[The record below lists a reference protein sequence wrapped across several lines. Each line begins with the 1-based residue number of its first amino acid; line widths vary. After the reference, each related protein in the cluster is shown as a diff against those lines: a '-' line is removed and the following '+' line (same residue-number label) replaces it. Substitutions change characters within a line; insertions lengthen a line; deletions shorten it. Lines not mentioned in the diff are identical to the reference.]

1 MLRALVTL
9 AGNRIEGISFVLLM
23 LDDKLVDIILS
34 LPDNHKAN
42 AKKVTCVGLLTSD
55 RGAGLRR
62 SWSPQ
67 SSMEILQIGSTW
79 MILLMRYGN
88 DAEVLAAPNMS
99 WGLRLLA
106 KFAKTRRIWTRGT
119 GFWGRVCNC
128 SRRLF
133 QA

>member
-55 RGAGLRR
+55 RGPAYEGVGHRNR
-62 SWSPQ
+62 PWKYC
-67 SSMEILQIGSTW
+67 
-79 MILLMRYGN
+79 R
-88 DAEVLAAPNMS
+88 
-99 WGLRLLA
+99 
-106 KFAKTRRIWTRGT
+106 
-119 GFWGRVCNC
+119 
-128 SRRLF
+128 
-133 QA
+133 